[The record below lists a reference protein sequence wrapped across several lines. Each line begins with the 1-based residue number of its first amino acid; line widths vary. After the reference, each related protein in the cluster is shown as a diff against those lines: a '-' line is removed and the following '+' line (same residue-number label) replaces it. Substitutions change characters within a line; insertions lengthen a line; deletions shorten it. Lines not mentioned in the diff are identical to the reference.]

1 MKCYWRWFHIRW
13 LKDSEGHDRN
23 YFPSYSKHTRIIIS
37 FALTN
42 TIRSFYFCKQ
52 QLWNRQFPISFRYLS
67 SQLLKSS
74 TRCSDANRNTRD
86 RFLFDKYLY
95 YIWHSRTEF
104 SSTWF
109 FKTSSVAG
117 QFNFLKTNAFKDVL
131 FYTSHTSRSLEHLA
145 RSEENM
151 VCLCSWLIFLISVVH
166 VLNNS
171 TWYLAVSR
179 FNSKNNSK

>member
-1 MKCYWRWFHIRW
+1 MKCYWRWFHITW

-23 YFPSYSKHTRIIIS
+23 YFPSYSKHTKIIIS

-42 TIRSFYFCKQ
+42 TIRSFYLCKQ

-67 SQLLKSS
+67 SRLLKSS
-74 TRCSDANRNTRD
+74 TRCSDAIRNTRD

-109 FKTSSVAG
+109 FKAFSIAG
-117 QFNFLKTNAFKDVL
+117 QFIFLKTNVVFCRIQGRPFL
-131 FYTSHTSRSLEHLA
+131 YSHTSRSLEHLT

-151 VCLCSWLIFLISVVH
+151 VCLCSWLIF
-166 VLNNS
+166 
-171 TWYLAVSR
+171 
-179 FNSKNNSK
+179 

>member
-1 MKCYWRWFHIRW
+1 MKCYWRWFHITW
-13 LKDSEGHDRN
+13 LKDSEGDDRN

-52 QLWNRQFPISFRYLS
+52 QLWNRQFPISFPYLS
-67 SQLLKSS
+67 SRLLKSS
-74 TRCSDANRNTRD
+74 TRCSDAIRNTRD

-109 FKTSSVAG
+109 FIASSIAG
-117 QFNFLKTNAFKDVL
+117 QFLKNKRCLLPHSRTSFSIQFIQVGRWSILQDPKKIWFVYVL
-131 FYTSHTSRSLEHLA
+131 G
-145 RSEENM
+145 
-151 VCLCSWLIFLISVVH
+151 
-166 VLNNS
+166 
-171 TWYLAVSR
+171 
-179 FNSKNNSK
+179 